1 LLVLAEPW
9 FQCLLESCFS
19 LSLGKKV
26 LIHKK
31 KKKKKMKKGR
41 KDHTCVEERRE
52 DLLEGENGGKMKIN
66 RAWARVGRKKREK
79 KERGEKQ
86 KN

>member
-1 LLVLAEPW
+1 MIEIMR
-9 FQCLLESCFS
+9 
-19 LSLGKKV
+19 GNKGR
-26 LIHKK
+26 K

-66 RAWARVGRKKREK
+66 RA
-79 KERGEKQ
+79 
-86 KN
+86 

>member
-1 LLVLAEPW
+1 
-9 FQCLLESCFS
+9 
-19 LSLGKKV
+19 
-26 LIHKK
+26 
-31 KKKKKMKKGR
+31 MKKGR

>member
-1 LLVLAEPW
+1 VIPVVTGFCFTLAVRQKI
-9 FQCLLESCFS
+9 FN
-19 LSLGKKV
+19 K
-26 LIHKK
+26 KK

-66 RAWARVGRKKREK
+66 RA
-79 KERGEKQ
+79 
-86 KN
+86 